1 MMNRSAREIG
11 VKRHP
16 KISHK
21 TQVGGFMFNDAV
33 KQIMGW
39 QLALARLVGRLDQSP
54 GCAKQAHHVPTPL
67 LALISLINGLQF
79 T

>member
-1 MMNRSAREIG
+1 
-11 VKRHP
+11 
-16 KISHK
+16 
-21 TQVGGFMFNDAV
+21 
-33 KQIMGW
+33 MGW